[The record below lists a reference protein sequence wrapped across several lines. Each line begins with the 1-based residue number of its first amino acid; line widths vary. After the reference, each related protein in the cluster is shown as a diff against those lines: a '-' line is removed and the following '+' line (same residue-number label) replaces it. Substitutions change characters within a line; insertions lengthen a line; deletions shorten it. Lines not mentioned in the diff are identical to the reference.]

1 MKTILTLAAIAAGL
15 ATASIASAHDNA
27 GGHWEWRNGPSFGPK
42 STVPSPA
49 RVWVK
54 DAEITMA
61 NCNCAMMT
69 ADHAACVMDMPGKAG
84 ARSAG

>member
-1 MKTILTLAAIAAGL
+1 MKTILKLAAVAAAL

-42 STVPSPA
+42 STVPSRT

-54 DAEITMA
+54 DAETSMA
-61 NCNCAMMT
+61 NCDCAMMK
-69 ADHAACVMDMPGKAG
+69 ADHAACMMNMPGKAG
-84 ARSAG
+84 APSAG